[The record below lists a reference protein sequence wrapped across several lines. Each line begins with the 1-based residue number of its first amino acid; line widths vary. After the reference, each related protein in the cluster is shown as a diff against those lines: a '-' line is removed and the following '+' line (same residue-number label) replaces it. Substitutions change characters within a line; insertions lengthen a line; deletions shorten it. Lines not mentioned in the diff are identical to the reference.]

1 MEAEDKSQMSQ
12 ACMENMASWGLVL
25 AGFLVRPAI
34 WGWPALEEQVEGWTL
49 ALTASERPKVYPEA
63 GKGGLFTDRR
73 FLLGI
78 RDL

>member
-25 AGFLVRPAI
+25 AGFLVRPVI
-34 WGWPALEEQVEGWTL
+34 WGWLALAEQVEGWVL
-49 ALTASERPKVYPEA
+49 ALTASEVSKVYPEA
-63 GKGGLFTDRR
+63 GRGGLLVDRR